1 MGVIFDFNGT
11 MFWDS
16 DFHDQA
22 WKKMSN
28 EIRGKAL
35 SDDELAHKVHGKVN
49 EKIIA
54 YLCDVSATENKRISK
69 EKEAS
74 YRRICRENPKQFTLA
89 PGLEKYLSYL
99 LEHKVSMNIA
109 TASIEDNVKFFVKEF
124 QLEKWFDP
132 NKIVYDDGHYQNKV
146 KMFQDAALRIDETI
160 DQCIIFE
167 DSMIGVECAKQA
179 KAKMIVVIAP
189 KEKHSE
195 WLKIDGV
202 SHVIEDFNDKIV
214 YEIIEK
220 EKRV

>member
-16 DFHDQA
+16 EFHDQA
-22 WKKMSN
+22 WKQMSK

-54 YLCDVSATENKRISK
+54 YLCDVPEAENKRISK

-74 YRRICRENPKQFTLA
+74 YRRICRENPKHFTLA
-89 PGLEKYLSYL
+89 PGLEKYLDYL
-99 LEHKVSMNIA
+99 LKHKVSMNIA
-109 TASIEDNVKFFVKEF
+109 TASIEDNVKFFVEEF
-124 QLEKWFDP
+124 HLEKWFDP
-132 NKIVYDDGHYQNKV
+132 YKIVYDNGRYHNKV
-146 KMFQDAALRIDETI
+146 KMFQDAALHIKETI
-160 DQCIIFE
+160 NECIVFE
-167 DSMIGVECAKQA
+167 DSIIGVECAKQA

-195 WLKIDGV
+195 WLEVDGV
-202 SHVIEDFNDKIV
+202 SYVIEDFNDKVV

-220 EKRV
+220 EKRI